1 MLLVNNIN
9 GFAGR
14 QLSPA
19 VNGLVPGL
27 AGKFFNGDW
36 RSTISTGNIGTLPL
50 TTTNDSSNVTG
61 TTGLPSAAYRYGV
74 NLWPYITYSSLGDF
88 YGFIAIGY
96 FIPPTTGTY
105 TIFTSSDDGS
115 GVWIGDLALPGATR
129 TTANATLD
137 NGMGTGQGDTK
148 RSNTISLTAGVIYPI
163 RIVHEEGGGL
173 DNLTFSWA
181 GPGIAENTDLLTYFR
196 TPVDSNG
203 VITGNYGYT
212 STPGSFVQRVSPIF
226 ETLTPRIVPNGG
238 NTLITITGSQFS
250 SPMTV
255 TFGRPI
261 NQPGPTIFASNV
273 TVVNSTTL
281 TAITPNVSF
290 TVGNRQAT
298 ISNPLGSA
306 TLAGII
312 NFIAPLASPVAAQ
325 AAGLPAGIYEFQS
338 GGMTSP
344 VLMEYQPNYYE
355 GRPFCCV
362 FRSPYG
368 ATATTN
374 RIDLNIPMAGL
385 LVQRDTLDLRAA
397 VYWSTPITYNT
408 VGGSGNN
415 TANSGYS
422 PRRVILGGAG
432 GHGIYN
438 TSQTQCNW
446 SDSNGA
452 IGAGYDGSTCGSFPN
467 SLVWGTGQA
476 GSNTYANRSGTWSHW
491 VTWG

>member
-1 MLLVNNIN
+1 MLQVNNLN

-14 QLSPA
+14 QISTPI
-19 VNGLVPGL
+19 NLVPGL

-50 TTTNDSSNVTG
+50 TTANDSSNVTG
-61 TTGLPSAAYRYGV
+61 TGGLPSPAYRYGV
-74 NLWPYITYSSLGDF
+74 NLWPYITYDSLGDF

-105 TIFTSSDDGS
+105 TIYTSSDDGS

-137 NGMGTGQGDTK
+137 NGMGTGQGNTK
-148 RSNTISLTAGVIYPI
+148 RSNTISLTAGIIYPI

-181 GPGIAENTDLLTYFR
+181 GPGIAENTDLLTHFR
-196 TPVDSNG
+196 TSVNDLG
-203 VITGNYGYT
+203 VLTGDYGITAGP
-212 STPGSFVQRVSPIF
+212 STFVQRVSPIF
-226 ETLTPRIVPNGG
+226 NSISPNVVPSSG
-238 NTLITITGSQFS
+238 NTLITITGSQFR
-250 SPMTV
+250 SPMEV
-255 TFGRPI
+255 SFAGLSL
-261 NQPGPTIFASNV
+261 FASNV

-281 TAITPNVSF
+281 TAVTPNA
-290 TVGNRQAT
+290 TTIPGNRQVR
-298 ISNPLGSA
+298 ISNSLGSA
-306 TLAGII
+306 TIGGAI
-312 NFIAPLASPVAAQ
+312 NFLAPLASPVAAQ
-325 AAGLPAGIYEFQS
+325 AAGLPAGTYDFQS

-344 VLMEYQPNYYE
+344 VSLEYQPNYYE

-362 FRSPYG
+362 FRSPYR

-374 RIDLNIPMAGL
+374 RIDLSIPMAGL
-385 LVQRDTLDLRAA
+385 LVQRDALDHRAA

-432 GHGIYN
+432 GHGIFN
-438 TSQTQCNW
+438 TNQTQCNW
-446 SDSNGA
+446 SDSAGA
-452 IGAGYDGSTCGSFPN
+452 IGAGFDGGTCGSFPN
-467 SLVWGTGQA
+467 DLVWGTGQSGTA
-476 GSNTYANRSGTWSHW
+476 TYTNRSGTWSHW